1 MSRRRTDGHGQGKA
15 AYGAKER
22 SQAGAATRAVV
33 TLRYDYGYGYDYDYV
48 TVFAGSCYDLFFYPG
63 LVNVQKLA

>member
-1 MSRRRTDGHGQGKA
+1 MKASRECRVRRGGVADHET
-15 AYGAKER
+15 
-22 SQAGAATRAVV
+22 
-33 TLRYDYGYGYDYDYV
+33 TLETEKGGGWYDYV